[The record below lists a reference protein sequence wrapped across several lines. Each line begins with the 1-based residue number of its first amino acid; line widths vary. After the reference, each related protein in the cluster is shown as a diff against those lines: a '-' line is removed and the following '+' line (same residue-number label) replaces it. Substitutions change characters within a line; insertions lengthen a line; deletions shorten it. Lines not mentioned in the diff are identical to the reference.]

1 MTLTHDDLGAGRAPA
16 LPEPAPHGP
25 AAPRSGHTRRRFLGY
40 LLAGT
45 TLAVGVD
52 LGRGAS
58 RAEAS
63 VPSPPQVPELYDL
76 EDLETQSALPTS
88 ALIRIT
94 VDTAG
99 VAHFEMPRMEVGQGI
114 TTAAAMIIAEELG
127 VAVSAVDVTLAPARP
142 ELAFN
147 QLTGGSNTM
156 NSMFTPIRVA
166 AAIAKG
172 ALLRAAAIELGSV
185 VATLVAKDGVVSAPG
200 GRTTTY
206 GALSAKAASDTT
218 RPVSVDL
225 KDPSAFTVVGR
236 PQNRVDAMDIVTGR
250 KRFTMDLSVPDAL
263 PTMVCRPPTLNGSPR
278 RILNLA
284 AVQAMPGVTDV
295 ALVDTGV
302 AVRAQTFGQCID
314 AVRALQCDWNPGS
327 VEGQSDDTVLATLKK
342 AELPMAVPS
351 VPILAQQLDLR
362 FEFMFRSSAALE
374 PNCAIADVRSDRATV
389 WAGLKSPIVSQAK
402 IADALGLPQTAV
414 TVNVVTG
421 GGSFGHKLFGDGAL
435 EAAKISKAMGK
446 PVKLMW
452 HRCDEPREGRTHPM
466 ATSRIRATV
475 LAGQVLSF
483 EQRHTSVKTDFGHGL
498 GERITA
504 MAAQLPANLG
514 GLSLSAEHLHPDPGA
529 ALRLRRRH
537 AAAQRGGPAV
547 QHRQHAQHLLTRR
560 RRGERAGRRPAGAD
574 DGQGPARLPAR
585 LPQGRPHPGRSA
597 EGRAGRR
604 LGPQH
609 AGRHGAGHRDPQ
621 GVQGR
626 ARAVLVEIDC
636 RPATVNRPIRD
647 GVTGPRVTKAV
658 VVVDV
663 GLVVNPTG
671 LEAQMMG
678 GVNDGIALALTSS
691 NHLQDGHFLEGSW
704 DNYFYTRQWNIPPD
718 VPVRR
723 HAEQRRPPGGAGEA
737 GVPATVAATACAYA
751 RATGTVPTRFPVNHG
766 TLSFTPKSFVPPIP
780 QSPTDGLS
788 HTY

>member
-1 MTLTHDDLGAGRAPA
+1 MTLTHDDRAHDAAPA
-16 LPEPAPHGP
+16 TPPRPAGP
-25 AAPRSGHTRRRFLGY
+25 SRRRFLGY

-58 RAEAS
+58 PAAAA

-76 EDLETQSALPTS
+76 EDLETHSALPTS
-88 ALIRIT
+88 ALISIT

-99 VAHFEMPRMEVGQGI
+99 RAHFAMPRMEVGQGI

-142 ELAFN
+142 ELVFN

-166 AAIAKG
+166 AAIARG
-172 ALLRAAAIELGSV
+172 ALLRAAAIELGAAVSS
-185 VATLVAKDGVVSAPG
+185 LVAKDGVVTAPG
-200 GRTTTY
+200 GRTATY
-206 GALSAKAASDTT
+206 GALSVKAASATT
-218 RPVSVDL
+218 TSVSVVL
-225 KDPSAFTVVGR
+225 KDRSTFTVVGR

-250 KRFTMDLSVPDAL
+250 KHFTTDLSVPDAL

-278 RILNLA
+278 RIRNLA
-284 AVQAMPGVTDV
+284 KVRAMPGVTDV
-295 ALVDTGV
+295 VMVDTGV
-302 AVRAQTFGQCID
+302 AVRAATFGQCIE
-314 AVRALQCDWNPGS
+314 AVRALRCDWNPGT

-351 VPILAQQLDLR
+351 VPVLAKQLDLR

-389 WAGLKSPIVSQAK
+389 WAGLKAPIVAQAK

-475 LAGQVLSF
+475 LAGQVLTF

-498 GERITA
+498 GERLTA
-504 MAAQLPANLG
+504 MAAELPANLG
-514 GLSLSAEHLHPDPGA
+514 GLSLSQSIFTLTQELPYNFGVVTQLLNEVDLPFNTGSMRNIYSPDV
-529 ALRLRRRH
+529 
-537 AAAQRGGPAV
+537 AAANELVVDQLAKLTGQDPLAFRLAFLKDARTRAVLQKVAQVGGW
-547 QHRQHAQHLLTRR
+547 
-560 RRGERAGRRPAGAD
+560 GRRMPAGTA
-574 DGQGPARLPAR
+574 QGIAIHKEYK
-585 LPQGRPHPGRSA
+585 GCT
-597 EGRAGRR
+597 
-604 LGPQH
+604 
-609 AGRHGAGHRDPQ
+609 
-621 GVQGR
+621 
-626 ARAVLVEIDC
+626 AVLVEIDC
-636 RPATVNRPIRD
+636 RPATVGRPIRD

-658 VVVDV
+658 IAVDA

-678 GVNDGIALALTSS
+678 GVNDGIALVLTSS

-704 DNYFYTRQWNIPPD
+704 DNYFYTRQWNTPLDFQCIVMPSNGD
-718 VPVRR
+718 V
-723 HAEQRRPPGGAGEA
+723 PGGAGEA

-766 TLSFTPKSFVPPIP
+766 TLSFTPKTFVPPVP
-780 QSPTDGLS
+780 PAPTDGLS
-788 HTY
+788 YTY